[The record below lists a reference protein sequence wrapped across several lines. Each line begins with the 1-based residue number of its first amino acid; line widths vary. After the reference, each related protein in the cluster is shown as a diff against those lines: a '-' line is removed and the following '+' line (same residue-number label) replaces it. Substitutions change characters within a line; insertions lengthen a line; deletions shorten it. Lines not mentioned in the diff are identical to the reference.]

1 MKAVNQGSGIANFD
15 CADIYQEH
23 GYLVRLTKG
32 REAKVQV
39 FEVFGRPPT
48 EREAQWAPE
57 TILRCEASRDVW
69 DVISPELRS
78 EFNRRLKT
86 EGKPS
91 GRWGADETAVQ
102 RLLGKELLVLLWAVE
117 LPDVKPE
124 EVAVAIRN
132 WVGLKAEERW
142 WLYTMT
148 AAATGLAHQYGM
160 GWRGA
165 LRQALCFGTRND
177 AFHLGA
183 VAGRGTLAPRANES
197 YAPAGGK
204 PKRAK
209 PKKSTPDDPGFLFA
223 PPLPAE

>member
-1 MKAVNQGSGIANFD
+1 MKNTNQSSSIANFD

-57 TILRCEASRDVW
+57 TILRVEASRDVW
-69 DVISPELRS
+69 DVLSPEVRS
-78 EFNRRLKT
+78 EFNRRLKA
-86 EGKPS
+86 EGKPA

-117 LPDVKPE
+117 LADVKPE
-124 EVAVAIRN
+124 EILVAIRN

-148 AAATGLAHQYGM
+148 AAATGLAHQSGM

-183 VAGRGTLAPRANES
+183 VTGRGTLLPRANE
-197 YAPAGGK
+197 AFDPNAGK
-204 PKRAK
+204 PKRGRA
-209 PKKSTPDDPGFLFA
+209 KKSTPDDPGFLFA

>member
-1 MKAVNQGSGIANFD
+1 MSTAGANFD

-32 REAKVQV
+32 RNAKIQV

-57 TILRCEASRDVW
+57 TILRCEVFREVW

-78 EFNRRLKT
+78 EFNRRLKA
-86 EGKPS
+86 EGKPA
-91 GRWGADETAVQ
+91 GRWGAEETAVQ

-117 LPDVKPE
+117 LPEVKPE
-124 EVAVAIRN
+124 EVFVAIRN
-132 WVGLKAEERW
+132 WLGLKAEERW

-148 AAATGLAHQYGM
+148 AAATGLAHQVGM

-165 LRQALCFGTRND
+165 LRQALCFGTRSD

-183 VAGRGTLAPRANES
+183 VAGRGTLVPRANAS
-197 YAPAGGK
+197 YMPEKKAKRIKTRHAG
-204 PKRAK
+204 
-209 PKKSTPDDPGFLFA
+209 DDSGLFFVA
-223 PPLPAE
+223 SSAAE

>member
-1 MKAVNQGSGIANFD
+1 MKTTSANFD

-32 REAKVQV
+32 RDAKVQV

-57 TILRCEASRDVW
+57 TVLRCEAPREVW
-69 DVISPELRS
+69 DIISPELRS
-78 EFNRRLKT
+78 EFNHRLKA

-117 LPDVKPE
+117 LADVKPE
-124 EVAVAIRN
+124 ETVVAIRN
-132 WVGLKAEERW
+132 WVGLKTEERW

-148 AAATGLAHQYGM
+148 AAATGLAHQQGM

-183 VAGRGTLAPRANES
+183 VTGRGTLAPRANEA
-197 YAPAGGK
+197 YTGAGGGK
-204 PKRAK
+204 LKRAK
-209 PKKSTPDDPGFLFA
+209 PKKTNPDDSGFLLA
-223 PPLPAE
+223 PPQPVE